1 MKTIERTRQAAR
13 AINIRKTFG
22 ARSAA
27 RYLYRRGW
35 SLSAALWLV
44 AGAALREGYDDISP
58 WELTQAEDAHILNHY
73 EDYYKA

>member
-1 MKTIERTRQAAR
+1 MRLTSRARPARVRQAAR

-44 AGAALREGYDDISP
+44 AGATLRHMEHDVSP
-58 WELTQAEDAHILNHY
+58 WEMAETVHILNKY
-73 EDYYKA
+73 EQ